1 MSYITLGGVNQ
12 LIYKILGSIIY
23 NLVFNFQDKV
33 FISIICKMT
42 NMSFK
47 PFFFPK
53 IQLSHKWNG
62 MFIDI
67 AQYKGNNNARK
78 KKKTHFIPQLTP
90 FKFWCFQHIQ
100 ILFLPTNYEIIKM
113 VKLKSALRVIINKPF

>member
-47 PFFFPK
+47 PFFFS
-53 IQLSHKWNG
+53 L
-62 MFIDI
+62 
-67 AQYKGNNNARK
+67 
-78 KKKTHFIPQLTP
+78 
-90 FKFWCFQHIQ
+90 KFNC
-100 ILFLPTNYEIIKM
+100 P
-113 VKLKSALRVIINKPF
+113 INEMACL